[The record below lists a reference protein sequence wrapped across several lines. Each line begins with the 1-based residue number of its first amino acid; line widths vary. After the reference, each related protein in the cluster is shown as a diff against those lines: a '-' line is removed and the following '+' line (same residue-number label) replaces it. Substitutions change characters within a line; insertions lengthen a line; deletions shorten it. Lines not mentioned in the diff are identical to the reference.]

1 MARAIGSHFIR
12 MVVTSAS
19 VHSVTNGLIF
29 WVLLCVSI
37 ASFGQSTDKS
47 DSRFQPYQQNAKW
60 MAAIK
65 TLDRPAQ
72 WNAIATRLFL
82 AENSNAPA
90 DSSQYS
96 PTIVVNGV
104 LLNVPERLR
113 NEQHEQ
119 LLRLLND
126 RSIVSLDV
134 IDAFSKDWI
143 FCKPFAGVIIL
154 TLDESTARKLFKLL
168 S

>member
-1 MARAIGSHFIR
+1 
-12 MVVTSAS
+12 
-19 VHSVTNGLIF
+19 
-29 WVLLCVSI
+29 
-37 ASFGQSTDKS
+37 
-47 DSRFQPYQQNAKW
+47 

-113 NEQHEQ
+113 NEQ

-126 RSIVSLDV
+126 TSIVSLDI
-134 IDAFSKDWI
+134 IDAFSKEWI

>member
-12 MVVTSAS
+12 MVVTIAS
-19 VHSVTNGLIF
+19 VHSVTNSLIF

-37 ASFGQSTDKS
+37 GSFGQSTNKS
-47 DSRFQPYQQNAKW
+47 DFRFQPSQQNAKW

-113 NEQHEQ
+113 NEQ

-126 RSIVSLDV
+126 TSIVSLDI
-134 IDAFSKDWI
+134 IDAFSKEWI